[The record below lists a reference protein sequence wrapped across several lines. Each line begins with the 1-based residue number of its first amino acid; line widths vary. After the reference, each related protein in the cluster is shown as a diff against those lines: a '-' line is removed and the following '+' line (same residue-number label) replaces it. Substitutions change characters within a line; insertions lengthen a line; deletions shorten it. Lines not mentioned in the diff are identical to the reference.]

1 MTSSPITDALDNP
14 VPAARMAE
22 EGDGADLAKRE
33 RPPFPPGCPVRPL
46 GISSNIGGSQLCFYL
61 DVNGQLVGLEAGN
74 RHGKNSLIA
83 LFGPASDWLEASFPQ
98 WSAPKYE
105 GRGKDRRMVAPS
117 EIIGFDQA
125 EASRA
130 MIEECARRG
139 IFDPAGRMRG
149 RGAHR
154 HEANGLIIHYGDKLL
169 ASRHKA
175 DGAISGWQ
183 WHDAGLFDRHVYQ
196 AAPAVP
202 RPWHEEVDTV
212 PAEKLLGLLQRWNW
226 RRPLMDP
233 VFLLGWIAAAMVG
246 GALDWR
252 PNIWITGGRGT
263 GKSSINGDDQ
273 VIHQL
278 LGDALFRTAN
288 ASAAAIRQTLQNS
301 TVPVIFDEIEASEDN
316 RRVREVIELARISS
330 SGGKAHRGSQDH
342 NAKEFTLA
350 SCFMFSS
357 ILIPPLP
364 AQDRS
369 RLGILELEPF
379 KVGAEPPVLANY
391 NLPELGR
398 KLQRR
403 MVDGW
408 PLLMETRAKFQ
419 AALSMAGHDARACM
433 QFGTLMACAY
443 RLLNDGVPGDEDVDA
458 WVSKS
463 RPDRMAEISEAESE
477 EASCLA
483 HILTSPVQARGGD
496 EREALS
502 SWVAAAVAGLV
513 KPLDVYADD
522 PGAEKYDKR
531 LQQLGLKLVNASWK
545 PEQRDVSGKVVRSG
559 SWGTSIAS
567 KDEPIYLAVA
577 GKHRALD
584 GVFQGTKWSGGVW
597 RQALERYKPEGGIDG
612 PKVKFNHTS
621 QRAVLVPLHV
631 VLDEDDL
638 PPASRREKLLEW
650 KKAQIEGGEA

>member
-1 MTSSPITDALDNP
+1 MSDPIRDALASP
-14 VPAARMAE
+14 VVAPVMAQ
-22 EGDGADLAKRE
+22 EGEAVELAKRE

-61 DVNGQLVGLEAGN
+61 DYNGQLVGLEAGN

-98 WSAPKYE
+98 WSAPKFE
-105 GRGKDRRMVAPS
+105 GRGKDRKQVAPP
-117 EIIGFDQA
+117 EIVGFDQA

-130 MIEECARRG
+130 MIEECARKG

-154 HEANGLIIHYGDKLL
+154 HEANGLVIHYGDKIL
-169 ASRHKA
+169 ASKHTAK
-175 DGAISGWQ
+175 GEISGWT
-183 WHDAGLFDRHVYQ
+183 WYDAGLFQRHVYQ
-196 AAPAVP
+196 AATPIP
-202 RPWHEEVDTV
+202 RPWHEDVDSE
-212 PAEKLLGLLQRWNW
+212 PGEKLLGLLNRWHW
-226 RRPLMDP
+226 RRKLMDP
-233 VFLLGWIAAAMVG
+233 VFLLGWIGAAMLG

-273 VIHQL
+273 IIHQL
-278 LGDALFRTAN
+278 LGDAQFRTAE
-288 ASAAAIRQTLQNS
+288 ASSAAIRQSLQNS
-301 TVPVIFDEIEASEDN
+301 TVPVIFDEIEAEADN
-316 RRVREVIELARISS
+316 RRVNEVIKLARISS

-369 RLGILELEPF
+369 RLGILELQPF
-379 KVGAEPPVLANY
+379 KQGAEPPVLANY
-391 NLPELGR
+391 GLPELGR

-403 MVDGW
+403 MIDGW
-408 PLLMETRAKFQ
+408 PILMETRARFQ

-443 RLLNDGVPGDEDVDA
+443 RLLNDGLPDDEAVNA
-458 WVSKS
+458 WVDKS

-477 EASCLA
+477 QAMCLA
-483 HILTSPVQARGGD
+483 HVLTSPVQARGGE

-502 SWVAAAVAGLV
+502 HWVALAVNELMV
-513 KPLDVYADD
+513 PLDAF
-522 PGAEKYDKR
+522 AEGVGKYDKR
-531 LQQLGLKLVNASWK
+531 LQQMGLKLVNASWH
-545 PEQRDVSGKVVRSG
+545 PDERDFAGKVVKPGR
-559 SWGTSIAS
+559 WGTSMAS
-567 KDEPIYLAVA
+567 KEDPIFLAVA
-577 GKHRALD
+577 AKHRGLDAL
-584 GVFQGTKWSGGVW
+584 FQNTKWAGGVW
-597 RQALERYKPEGGIDG
+597 RQALERFEPEGAIDG
-612 PKVKFNHTS
+612 PKVKFSHSS

-631 VLDEDDL
+631 VLDEDEL
-638 PPASRREKLLEW
+638 PAESKRDAVLKWREKQ
-650 KKAQIEGGEA
+650 KSGEAE